1 MRVDLSMVR
10 ELLVLLWKRYGE
22 DGSWSPTGLLHES
35 ILGAVLLFFFFFL
48 KKKTYLFF
56 FFLWK
61 ITLWRCL
68 ISPCVFVVC

>member
-35 ILGAVLLFFFFFL
+35 ILGAVLLF
-48 KKKTYLFF
+48 KKKKKRKSIFF